1 MNSQYL
7 KTLSNREIVRKD
19 DPNDVYKQPIP
30 LDMINKFFGMDSRI
44 LLQDDTVQKQAFD
57 QSYKNFWSF
66 VDFNMKF
73 DGKTTQNVNT
83 CNHTC
88 SQKVKPEYSMTAGP
102 GCSAV
107 QMTYQEATE
116 RANQLSN
123 KSIIN

>member
-1 MNSQYL
+1 MNSEYL
-7 KTLSNREIVRKD
+7 KTLSNREILRKD

-30 LDMINKFFGMDSRI
+30 LDMINKFYGMDSRI

-73 DGKTTQNVNT
+73 DGNTVKKAST
-83 CNHTC
+83 CNHTFT
-88 SQKVKPEYSMTAGP
+88 QQIKPAYSMTTGQ
-102 GCSAV
+102 GCSGV
-107 QMTYQEATE
+107 QMTYQEARE

-123 KSIIN
+123 K

>member
-1 MNSQYL
+1 MNSEFL
-7 KTLSNREIVRKD
+7 KTLNNREILRKD

-73 DGKTTQNVNT
+73 DGNTKKNVST

-88 SQKVKPEYSMTAGP
+88 SQKIKPEYSMTAGQS
-102 GCSAV
+102 CSGV
-107 QMTYQEATE
+107 QMTYLEARE

-123 KSIIN
+123 K

>member
-1 MNSQYL
+1 MNSEFL
-7 KTLSNREIVRKD
+7 KTLNNREILRKD

-30 LDMINKFFGMDSRI
+30 LDMINKFYGMDSRI

-73 DGKTTQNVNT
+73 DGNATKNVSS
-83 CNHTC
+83 CNHTF
-88 SQKVKPEYSMTAGP
+88 SKQIKPAYSMTEGP
-102 GCSAV
+102 GCSGV
-107 QMTYQEATE
+107 QMTYQEARE

-123 KSIIN
+123 K

>member
-1 MNSQYL
+1 MNSAFM
-7 KTLSNREIVRKD
+7 KTLSNREILRKD

-30 LDMINKFFGMDSRI
+30 LDMINKFYGMDSRI

-73 DGKTTQNVNT
+73 DGKTVKKEST
-83 CNHTC
+83 CNHPF
-88 SQKVKPEYSMTAGP
+88 SQQIKPAYSMTTGQ
-102 GCSAV
+102 GCSGV
-107 QMTYQEATE
+107 QMTYQEARE

-123 KSIIN
+123 K

>member
-1 MNSQYL
+1 MNSEYM
-7 KTLSNREIVRKD
+7 KTLSNREILRKD

-30 LDMINKFFGMDSRI
+30 LDMINKFYGMDSRI

-73 DGKTTQNVNT
+73 DGNTVKKVST
-83 CNHTC
+83 CNHQF
-88 SQKVKPEYSMTAGP
+88 SKQIKPAYSMTTGQ
-102 GCSAV
+102 GCSGV
-107 QMTYQEATE
+107 QMTYQEARE

-123 KSIIN
+123 K

>member
-1 MNSQYL
+1 MNSQYMQ
-7 KTLSNREIVRKD
+7 TLNNREILRKD

-30 LDMINKFFGMDSRI
+30 LDMINKFVGLDSRI

-73 DGKTTQNVNT
+73 DGNTTKNVST
-83 CNHTC
+83 CNHTN
-88 SQKVKPEYSMTAGP
+88 SKKIKPEYSMTVGQS
-102 GCSAV
+102 CSGV
-107 QMTYQEATE
+107 QMTYQEARE

-123 KSIIN
+123 K

>member
-7 KTLSNREIVRKD
+7 KTLSNREILRKD

-73 DGKTTQNVNT
+73 DGNTTKNVST
-83 CNHTC
+83 CNHTN
-88 SQKVKPEYSMTAGP
+88 SKKNKPEYSMTVGQS
-102 GCSAV
+102 CSGV
-107 QMTYQEATE
+107 QMTYQEARE

-123 KSIIN
+123 K

>member
-7 KTLSNREIVRKD
+7 KTLSNREILRKD

-73 DGKTTQNVNT
+73 DGNTTKNVST
-83 CNHTC
+83 CNHPN
-88 SQKVKPEYSMTAGP
+88 SKKIKPEYSMTVGQS
-102 GCSAV
+102 CSGV
-107 QMTYQEATE
+107 QMTYQEARE

-123 KSIIN
+123 K

>member
-1 MNSQYL
+1 MNSEYL
-7 KTLSNREIVRKD
+7 KTLSNREILRKD

-66 VDFNMKF
+66 VDFNMRF
-73 DGKTTQNVNT
+73 DGNTKKNVST

-88 SQKVKPEYSMTAGP
+88 SRKIKPEYSMTTGQC
-102 GCSAV
+102 CSGV
-107 QMTYQEATE
+107 NMTYQEARE

-123 KSIIN
+123 K

>member
-1 MNSQYL
+1 M
-7 KTLSNREIVRKD
+7 KTLSNREILRKD

-30 LDMINKFFGMDSRI
+30 LDMINKFYGMDSRI

-73 DGKTTQNVNT
+73 DGNTVKKVST
-83 CNHTC
+83 CNHPF
-88 SQKVKPEYSMTAGP
+88 SKQIKPAYSMTTGQ
-102 GCSAV
+102 GCSGV
-107 QMTYQEATE
+107 QMTYQEARE

-123 KSIIN
+123 K

>member
-1 MNSQYL
+1 M
-7 KTLSNREIVRKD
+7 KTLSNREILRKD

-102 GCSAV
+102 GCSGV
-107 QMTYQEATE
+107 QMTYQEARE

-123 KSIIN
+123 K